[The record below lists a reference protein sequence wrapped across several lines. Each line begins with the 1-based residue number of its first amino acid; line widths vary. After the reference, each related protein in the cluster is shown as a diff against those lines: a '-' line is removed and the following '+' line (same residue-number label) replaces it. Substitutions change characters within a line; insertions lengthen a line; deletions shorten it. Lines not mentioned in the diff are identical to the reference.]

1 MRILISFVAGSS
13 EMLINYAKIA
23 FNLHSSSQRLLV
35 AIFMPLL
42 FQASLLAQEP
52 RQPANVQKNL
62 PDTVLKTIPDT
73 TVRNL
78 PGAPVKTLPDSAV
91 TEPAEKIM
99 PPAFINDTLF
109 PDPLETF
116 TDTSLARTPLI
127 ISPDAVD
134 EPIVYNSDGY
144 MKTDLRS
151 KKVSLVEN
159 AKVTY
164 GTIVLTADSIV
175 LDLETGSVF
184 ATGRIDSTG
193 QMVGLPV
200 YKDGSEEFE
209 SKELNYNFKSRKG
222 VIRNVTTE
230 QEGGFLQS
238 LTTKRHEDGTLHVN
252 RSKFTTCDA
261 EEPHFYLSLPR
272 AKVYPGEKIV
282 SGPAYMVVADIPL
295 PLVLP
300 FGFFPVQQKRASGIV
315 MPKYGQ
321 EARRGYF
328 LSNGG
333 YYFALSDYFDLKLT
347 GTIYTN
353 GTWLADAAT
362 SYRMRYRYSGSFGFS
377 YANNITSYKGLPDYG
392 KNTNYRISWSHSQDA
407 KANPG
412 SRFSASVNM
421 SSSGYDRNNS
431 YEVADHV
438 TTTRQSSI
446 SYSKTWAGTPVSFS
460 TSLNQSQNVQNK
472 TMMLNLPRG
481 SLNVSRIY
489 PFKPKKVVG
498 KSRWYHDITTQYT
511 ASFENKIDTYDSLLF
526 TSAVWKS
533 MKNGFKHEI
542 PLSLQIRPFN
552 NFSISPSL
560 RYTGVLYTQQ
570 VEKRWDPDYYDVN
583 RNKVIP
589 SVVNDTIRGLTY
601 GHALVPTVSASFNPS
616 VYGTFSFTKK
626 GSRVES
632 IRHVM
637 KPSVSFSYA
646 PETDRLTSDMFRT
659 VQYDTLGNTRSYSIY
674 DGSIFGTPST
684 GTRSGSVSFSLSNIV
699 EAKVYSRNDTT
710 GKAKKVKLIENLS
723 LNTSYNIFSDSL
735 NWSPVSVAFRTTLA
749 QNINIQASSSFSI
762 YGMNANGGAINQLA
776 VSQGLGLARMTSLN
790 MSFDLDLGQL
800 LGNKSKG
807 SQQQGTDQGTQS
819 SAGGQPGETRIQGGA
834 APGNLPLSNRNLDE
848 FGYVRFDV
856 PWSLRMAYN
865 FSYSKPGLRTN
876 ITQTMTLSGDL
887 KLTPKMALNYS
898 TGYDFKQKEI
908 TMSRVGISRDL
919 HCWEMSF
926 SWIPTGYMKSWNFT
940 IRAKASMLQDLKY
953 ERRKDYHE
961 NY

>member
-1 MRILISFVAGSS
+1 
-13 EMLINYAKIA
+13 MLIEYAKIA
-23 FNLHSSSQRLLV
+23 FNLHFTPQRFFV
-35 AIFMPLL
+35 AIFMPLILQTSL
-42 FQASLLAQEP
+42 FAQEHA
-52 RQPANVQKNL
+52 R
-62 PDTVLKTIPDT
+62 PDTLRKIIPDT
-73 TVRNL
+73 
-78 PGAPVKTLPDSAV
+78 SATSQRRL
-91 TEPAEKIM
+91 TEA
-99 PPAFINDTLF
+99 PAFLNDTVPFGF
-109 PDPLETF
+109 PD
-116 TDTSLARTPLI
+116 TSAGKPALI

-144 MKTDLRS
+144 MKTDMRS
-151 KKVSLVEN
+151 KKVSLVKN

-164 GTIVLTADSIV
+164 GTIELTADSIV
-175 LDLETGSVF
+175 LDMETGSVY
-184 ATGRIDSTG
+184 ATFRTDSAG
-193 QMVGLPV
+193 NPVGLPK

-209 SKELNYNFKSRKG
+209 SKELNYNFKSKKG

-261 EEPHFYLSLPR
+261 EDPHFYLSLPR

-353 GTWLADAAT
+353 GTWLADAST
-362 SYRMRYRYSGSFGFS
+362 SYRLRYRYSGSFGFS
-377 YANNITSYKGLPDYG
+377 YANNVTSYKGMPDYG
-392 KNTNYRISWSHSQDA
+392 KNANYSINWSHSQDA
-407 KANPG
+407 KASPG

-421 SSSGYDRNNS
+421 RSSGYDKNNS

-446 SYSKTWAGTPVSFS
+446 SYSKSWAGTPISFS

-472 TMMLNLPRG
+472 TMMLNLPKG
-481 SLNVSRIY
+481 SLTVSRIY
-489 PFKPKKVVG
+489 PFKPRKPVG

-533 MKNGFKHEI
+533 MKNGFRHEI
-542 PLSLQIRPFN
+542 PVSMQIRPFN

-560 RYTGVLYTQQ
+560 RYTGVLYTQKI
-570 VEKRWDPDYYDVN
+570 EKRWDPGYYDPN

-601 GHALVPTVSASFNPS
+601 GQALVPAVSASFNPS

-626 GSRVES
+626 GSRIES

-637 KPSVSFSYA
+637 KPSVSFSYS
-646 PETDRLTSDMFRT
+646 PETDKLTSDMFKS
-659 VQYDTLGNTRSYSIY
+659 VQYDTLGNMRGYSIY
-674 DGSIFGTPST
+674 EGSIFGTPST
-684 GTRSGSVSFSLSNIV
+684 GTRSGSVAFSLSNIV
-699 EAKVYSRNDTT
+699 EAKVYARNDTT
-710 GKAKKVKLIENLS
+710 GKPRKIKLIDNLS

-749 QNINIQASSSFSI
+749 QNINIQANSSFSV
-762 YGMNANGGAINQLA
+762 YGMNSAGGTVNQLA
-776 VSQGLGLARMTSLN
+776 ISQGLGLARMTSFN
-790 MSFDLDLGQL
+790 MSCDLDLGQL
-800 LGNKSKG
+800 LGNKNKNR
-807 SQQQGTDQGTQS
+807 QQQTPGQGGQT
-819 SAGGQPGETRIQGGA
+819 SAGRQPGEDGSTGGA

-865 FSYSKPGLRTN
+865 FSYSKPGMRTN
-876 ITQTMTLSGDL
+876 ITQTMTMSGDL
-887 KLTPKMALNYS
+887 KLTQKMALNYS
-898 TGYDFKQKEI
+898 TGYDFNQKEI
-908 TMSRVGISRDL
+908 TMTRVGISRDL